1 MLLDLVEGIMRATPI
16 WQYVRPQLVMQN
28 LFGMLV
34 LDAFNMSIGKSSY
47 SVLIFKFQRGQGKVF
62 KFSSGSE
69 VAVFLQYLQMHVLY
83 QFVAYMNILGSGHF

>member
-34 LDAFNMSIGKSSY
+34 QDAFNMSIGKSSH
-47 SVLIFKFQRGQGKVF
+47 SVL
-62 KFSSGSE
+62 
-69 VAVFLQYLQMHVLY
+69 LLY
-83 QFVAYMNILGSGHF
+83 PYGDEKGY

>member
-34 LDAFNMSIGKSSY
+34 LDAFNMSIGKSSH
-47 SVLIFKFQRGQGKVF
+47 
-62 KFSSGSE
+62 SE
-69 VAVFLQYLQMHVLY
+69 LFLQ
-83 QFVAYMNILGSGHF
+83 F